1 MTTIVAPMVTLAV
14 NGARDFKQQQLEG
27 QLYTDLTDSVMGLQD
42 WVLAGRTQELFDR
55 QQNDFDGINKIKSKQ
70 AHFNWWRD
78 MFSAL
83 VIGATAV
90 ILLIFATRQF
100 GDDSFA
106 VNWIAAFVLAIF
118 PAEDALTSISTG
130 IGEWPRYQDSIE
142 RLNNMAAESK
152 NEGQQTSD
160 QSTEEIK
167 NPEIKFNQV
176 NFGYNDSRLVLE
188 NLNLTI
194 KNGEKLAI
202 LGQSGAGKTT
212 LLKLL
217 LGDEQPNSGAI
228 TINNQSI
235 NTLQQ
240 QRSSIISV
248 LDQQPHLFAS
258 SVANNLRLGNLA
270 ATDEELWHV
279 LKQVALSDLVGS
291 LPEGLET
298 PMTEMGNRFSGGE
311 QQRFALARVLL
322 QDTPIVVLDE
332 PTVALD
338 PITELNVLKTIFD
351 ALSDRTIIWVTHHLT
366 GIEFVNDVIFIENK
380 RISMQGAPEQL
391 MTTEPRFKKLLQ
403 MDHGS
408 LTDI

>member
-1 MTTIVAPMVTLAV
+1 MEAPGRE
-14 NGARDFKQQQLEG
+14 GAERMRAEEWRRLVQKAA
-27 QLYTDLTDSVMGLQD
+27 
-42 WVLAGRTQELFDR
+42 AGRTVREIRVRAGRPVFLLTDCGEQMLFSDGTLRYGNNQMASVVPVLADQALIKELMEIFSRHSLYAYEEELR
-55 QQNDFDGINKIKSKQ
+55 QGFLTIEGGHRVGIAGKAVVLNREIHTIREISGMNIRIVHEIK
-70 AHFNWWRD
+70 
-78 MFSAL
+78 
-83 VIGATAV
+83 GC
-90 ILLIFATRQF
+90 
-100 GDDSFA
+100 GD
-106 VNWIAAFVLAIF
+106 FVLPF
-118 PAEDALTSISTG
+118 L
-130 IGEWPRYQDSIE
+130 
-142 RLNNMAAESK
+142 
-152 NEGQQTSD
+152 
-160 QSTEEIK
+160 
-167 NPEIKFNQV
+167 F
-176 NFGYNDSRLVLE
+176 F
-188 NLNLTI
+188 
-194 KNGEKLAI
+194 NGEFLDTLI
-202 LGQSGAGKTT
+202 LSPPGAGKTT

-228 TINNQSI
+228 TINDQNI

-380 RISMQGAPEQL
+380 KISMQGAPEQL